1 MNVAFAVRRKR
12 SLADFATTQSPGWFL
27 HANDTHSQN
36 PPSFRGSHR
45 RPKNPPVGSA
55 GGTTP
60 YCPAPRRG
68 SPLREDDGGRDAP
81 PASTV
86 GCVRLRGGFHGLRP
100 LNDGDLGSPRPL
112 LRTRLA
118 PHSPLRTSFRGS
130 EAITPVSAANPAKR
144 IASEKEEQGSGVER
158 TLRRRTPPNPAV
170 IQSLRQQ
177 AKNPPNG
184 SSTLMTRTPQTLLS
198 FSRSARESPKWF
210 LQGNDNVLP
219 RPSAGDPRFARM
231 TEEGM
236 LLPRPRL
243 GVCASVGDSTACGL

>member
-1 MNVAFAVRRKR
+1 MTETLGLRVHGHERALRRTHHYAR
-12 SLADFATTQSPGWFL
+12 HSEGAIGDRRIPPLVPPEEQHRTSLPL
-27 HANDTHSQN
+27 
-36 PPSFRGSHR
+36 
-45 RPKNPPVGSA
+45 
-55 GGTTP
+55 
-60 YCPAPRRG
+60 RRG
-68 SPLREDDGGRDAP
+68 SPLREDDGEGMPLPRP
-81 PASTV
+81 RLGVCASV
-86 GCVRLRGGFHGLRP
+86 GGFHGLRP

-158 TLRRRTPPNPAV
+158 TLRRRTPPNPVV

-231 TEEGM
+231 TEEGVTIT
-236 LLPRPRL
+236 RPRL
-243 GVCASVGDSTACGL
+243 GVCASMGDSTACGL